1 MQLFGSK
8 SLSYLGVDI
17 GNAGI
22 KIVELKNEN
31 GRPRLVTYGYA
42 DFPVSS
48 TINKHQETETEVASL
63 IKKVCSG
70 AGVTT
75 NKVIAALP
83 NFSVFSS
90 VISLPQMKKNELD
103 QAVLWEAKKFVPL
116 PIEEMNLYSE
126 VIEEQKS
133 ELEKKKGEEKEK
145 KEVTEEEK
153 GKKDSEKGKH
163 LKVLI
168 VAAPKKNVD
177 RYMKIFQAAEMNLI
191 NLETESFALERSL
204 VGHESAPVM
213 IIDIGSISADISIV
227 DRGIPVINRI
237 VDTGGASITRRIA
250 KTINVDLKRAEQ
262 FKKDIGF
269 STKNTGQGV
278 PKAIESSIEPIINE
292 IKYCFD
298 LYSSQGESKHVEKV
312 ILTGGSAYLP
322 NLVEY
327 LTNLLNIKV
336 IIGDPWARVI
346 YPVELKTVLDQIG
359 PRFAVA
365 VGLAM
370 REIE

>member
-48 TINKHQETETEVASL
+48 TINKHQETEVEIASL
-63 IKKVCSG
+63 IKKICSG

-75 NKVIAALP
+75 NKTIAALP

-126 VIEEQKS
+126 VIEEQKIES
-133 ELEKKKGEEKEK
+133 DKKKEESKKEDREEKE
-145 KEVTEEEK
+145 
-153 GKKDSEKGKH
+153 SEKGKH

-177 RYMKIFQAAEMNLI
+177 RYMKIFQTAEMDLI

-204 VGHESAPVM
+204 VGHENVPVM
-213 IIDIGSISADISIV
+213 IIDIGSVSADISIV

-250 KTINVDLKRAEQ
+250 KMINVDLKRAEQ

-269 STKNTGQGV
+269 STAANSGQGV
-278 PKAIESSIEPIINE
+278 PRAIESSIEPIINE

-298 LYSSQGESKHVEKV
+298 LYSSQGEDKRVEKV
-312 ILTGGSAYLP
+312 VLTGGSAYLP

-327 LTNLLNIKV
+327 LSKLLNIKV

>member
-1 MQLFGSK
+1 MSFFGTEN
-8 SLSYLGVDI
+8 LSYLGIDI
-17 GNAGI
+17 GNAGV

-31 GRPRLVTYGYA
+31 GKPRLVTYGYA
-42 DFPVSS
+42 DFPLTQDVNS
-48 TINKHQETETEVASL
+48 KQETEDTVAEL
-63 IKKVCSG
+63 IRKVCEK

-75 NKVIAALP
+75 NKVVAALP

-90 VISLPQMKKNELD
+90 VISLPEMKKSELD

-116 PIEEMNLYSE
+116 PIEEMNFYSE
-126 VIEEQKS
+126 VIGEQNENNKS
-133 ELEKKKGEEKEK
+133 
-145 KEVTEEEK
+145 
-153 GKKDSEKGKH
+153 KDSEKNDLNKVRN
-163 LKVLI
+163 LKVLV
-168 VAAPKKNVD
+168 VAGPKKNVT
-177 RYMKIFQAAEMNLI
+177 RYVNIFQKAGLELI

-204 VGHESAPVM
+204 VGHEEFPVM
-213 IIDIGSISADISIV
+213 IVDIGSVSADISII
-227 DRGIPVINRI
+227 DKGIPVINRT

-250 KTINVDLKRAEQ
+250 NSINVDLKRAEQ

-269 STKNTGQGV
+269 SGVEISQGV
-278 PKAIESSIEPIINE
+278 PKAIETSIEPIINE

-298 LYSSQGESKHVEKV
+298 LYLSQEENKHIEKI

-322 NLVEY
+322 NLTGY
-327 LTNLLNIKV
+327 LSSLLNIKI

-346 YPVELKTVLDQIG
+346 YPIELKTVLDQIG
-359 PRFAVA
+359 PRFSVA